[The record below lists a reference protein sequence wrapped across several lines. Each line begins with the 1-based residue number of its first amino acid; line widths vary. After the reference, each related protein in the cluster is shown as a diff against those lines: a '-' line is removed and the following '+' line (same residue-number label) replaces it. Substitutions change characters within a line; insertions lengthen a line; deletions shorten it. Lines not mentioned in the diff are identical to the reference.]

1 MDLPADLRKA
11 MEDMDKT
18 IQSHSDAY
26 RPFSNRVDPS
36 EQLDLIDCKLSLLEE
51 KISAFSCLN
60 AQQTS
65 RISSLKKATSGHW
78 RYSENAARTI
88 EASRNAAVD
97 SSNSKVTWTR
107 AFAPN
112 DPTASHFEEIL
123 KEMDGQ
129 LCEAEEMAEA
139 LRKQIEPFISNGN
152 SPGSTTESVKVLL
165 KTEMEISGALQRRYA
180 QIRDE
185 IELMR
190 RGYRTF
196 SSKYRRD
203 SRDPF
208 APKVVESEEKERER
222 EREREKKKDFF
233 GLSQI
238 NLTNGMISML
248 PAATTSLPPSTS
260 GLPSKSSIGMF
271 SFGR

>member
-11 MEDMDKT
+11 MEDLDKT
-18 IQSHSDAY
+18 IQSHADAY

-36 EQLDLIDCKLSLLEE
+36 EQLEVIGSKLSLLEE
-51 KISAFSCLN
+51 KISAFSSLN

-65 RISSLKKATSGHW
+65 RISSLKKATGGHW

-88 EASRNAAVD
+88 EASRSPVD
-97 SSNSKVTWTR
+97 SSTGGKVTWTR

-112 DPTASHFEEIL
+112 DSTASHFEEIL
-123 KEMDGQ
+123 KEMDAQ
-129 LCEAEEMAEA
+129 MYEAEEMCEA
-139 LRKQIEPFISNGN
+139 LRKQIEPFMSSEQNGSVA
-152 SPGSTTESVKVLL
+152 SPTEAVKFLI
-165 KTEMEISGALQRRYA
+165 KTELEISATLHRRYT

-190 RGYRTF
+190 RNYRNF
-196 SSKYRRD
+196 SAKYRRD

-208 APKVVESEEKERER
+208 APKVVETEEK

-233 GLSQI
+233 GVNHGNIPQPSNPPSGL
-238 NLTNGMISML
+238 ISML
-248 PAATTSLPPSTS
+248 PSATT
-260 GLPSKSSIGMF
+260 GLPAKPSSLGTF